1 MNELFESMDIDT
13 ETKQSLQEAFDKAV
27 VKKTTELM
35 EDHVEAQ
42 VNEAKEILE
51 TEFAEKVENLE
62 DTLDGYLSSVVE
74 EFVAENAPSYEA
86 QITEE
91 KTKTLLEMFDAMLT
105 VAGVTMTEIS
115 EAKEVKDQAEIE
127 ASAEYR
133 AEKLDEKV
141 SELVEE
147 VIAAKREADKFL
159 KAGIMAECKSELT
172 MLESDKFDKLAEM
185 VSFERTEGYVA
196 NLEMI
201 AESIVENRVAEF
213 NESAAAVLPSGAFA
227 KKEVSTADALDY
239 SKYI

>member
-1 MNELFESMDIDT
+1 MDTLFESMDIDA

-35 EDHVEAQ
+35 EDHVESQ

-51 TEFAEKVENLE
+51 AEFAEKVENLE

-74 EFVAENAPSYEA
+74 EFVAENAPSYES

-115 EAKEVKDQAEIE
+115 EAKAEKDQTEIE

-159 KAGIMAECKSELT
+159 KAGIMAECKAELT
-172 MLESDKFDKLAEM
+172 MIEGDKFDKLAEM
-185 VSFERTEGYVA
+185 VSFERTEGYVE

-201 AESIVENRVAEF
+201 AESIVENRVADF
-213 NESAAAVLPSGAFA
+213 NESAPAQLPTGAFS
-227 KKEVSTADALDY
+227 KKEVSVADAMDY
-239 SKYI
+239 SKYV

>member
-1 MNELFESMDIDT
+1 MNELFESLDIDN

-35 EDHVEAQ
+35 EDHVETQ
-42 VNEAKEILE
+42 VNEAKELLE
-51 TEFAEKVENLE
+51 AEFAEKVENLE

-115 EAKEVKDQAEIE
+115 EAKEVRDQAEIE

-147 VIAAKREADKFL
+147 VIEAKREADKFL
-159 KAGIMAECKSELT
+159 KAGIMAECKADLT
-172 MLESDKFDKLAEM
+172 MIEGDKFDKLAEM
-185 VSFERTEGYVA
+185 VPFERTESYVA

-201 AESIVENRVAEF
+201 AESIIENRTAEF
-213 NESAAAVLPSGAFA
+213 NESAAAQLPLNAFA
-227 KKEVSTADALDY
+227 KKEVSTVDAMDY